1 MDCLIDYADH
11 NNTIMEQNNS
21 VIDFSEFVELIN
33 EHPEYTSF
41 ETMGDYLF
49 NV

>member
-1 MDCLIDYADH
+1 MDCLINYTDY
-11 NNTIMEQNNS
+11 NNTTMERN
-21 VIDFSEFVELIN
+21 VMDFSEFVELVN
-33 EHPEYTSF
+33 EHPEYTSI

>member
-1 MDCLIDYADH
+1 MDCLINCTDY
-11 NNTIMEQNNS
+11 NYTTMEQNNS
-21 VIDFSEFVELIN
+21 VMDFSEFVELIN

-49 NV
+49 GV

>member
-1 MDCLIDYADH
+1 MDCLIDYTDYNYSA
-11 NNTIMEQNNS
+11 MEQNNC
-21 VIDFSEFVELIN
+21 VMDFSEFTELIN
-33 EHPEYTSF
+33 EHPEYTSL

>member
-1 MDCLIDYADH
+1 MDCLIDYADY
-11 NNTIMEQNNS
+11 NYTAMEQNNS
-21 VIDFSEFVELIN
+21 VMDFSEFIELIN
-33 EHPEYTSF
+33 EHPEYTSL